1 VVTEVHFSE
10 VFNYKKSKDIFGA
23 YLTAEKKALVVVN
36 TNVTVAYHL
45 HPKRR
50 NKNQSRF

>member
-1 VVTEVHFSE
+1 MVAEGRFSE
-10 VFNYKKSKDIFGA
+10 VFNYKKSKEIFGA

-36 TNVTVAYHL
+36 ANVTVAYNL